1 MAKDYFVARGLRR
14 NRKWE
19 ELDVNKLKTKD
30 AIEILT
36 KREYAMIQEIDEDVI
51 GQSLSKNKIVDL
63 ISVDDFKFSNKGN
76 IKC

>member
-1 MAKDYFVARGLRR
+1 
-14 NRKWE
+14 
-19 ELDVNKLKTKD
+19 
-30 AIEILT
+30 
-36 KREYAMIQEIDEDVI
+36 MIQEIDEDVI